1 MSVGKPLTVT
11 EQSLRLKNALQVK
24 PIVATVMVE
33 EMDIRCDC
41 DFVTRS
47 KLFTTITTTPLHSL
61 SIRRGYASTTEAWE
75 DTHESVFDSSDNLLV
90 YPQ

>member
-47 KLFTTITTTPLHSL
+47 KLFTTITTTTTTQSL
-61 SIRRGYASTTEAWE
+61 YPARLCQYYRSMGRYSRISIRLER
-75 DTHESVFDSSDNLLV
+75 
-90 YPQ
+90 